1 MGKIAP
7 RRGRSSSDGNHLA
20 MIALYPQAG
29 GPAFA
34 ALDAVAAEGRAAAGG
49 RPWVLSNMIASADGA
64 TAIGGVSG
72 PLGGPADQEMF
83 TALRAISDAI
93 LVGATTAREE
103 DYRPPT
109 GGPDEARAARAG
121 RGQASRPQVVVVTA
135 SLSIDADQRLFAD
148 PDYRPIV
155 ATVTDAPTDRRRALE
170 QVAEVIECGTGR
182 VDLGR
187 VVAELGRRGHGTILS
202 EGGPSL
208 NAQLIADDLID
219 EWNLT
224 ISPILAAGSSRRPAQ
239 GTEVPHPGAPMT
251 LSRVWQD
258 DELLFCRWVRA

>member
-1 MGKIAP
+1 MAV
-7 RRGRSSSDGNHLA
+7 
-20 MIALYPQAG
+20 IALYPQASAA
-29 GPAFA
+29 AFA
-34 ALDAVAAEGRAAAGG
+34 ALEAVAGEDRSGPAG

-72 PLGGPADQEMF
+72 PLGRPADKEMF
-83 TALRAISDAI
+83 TALRAVSDAI

-103 DYRPPT
+103 DYRPP
-109 GGPDEARAARAG
+109 GAGPDEVRAARVD
-121 RGQASRPQVVVVTA
+121 RGQTPRPQLVVVTA
-135 SLSIDADQRLFAD
+135 SLSIGADQRLFAD

-155 ATVTDAPTDRRRALE
+155 ATVTDAPADRRRALE
-170 QVAEVIECGTGR
+170 EVAEVIECGTGR

-187 VVAELGRRGHGTILS
+187 VVAELGQRGHGTILS

-208 NAQLIADDLID
+208 NAQLIADDLVD

-224 ISPILAAGSSRRPAQ
+224 VSPILAAGSSRRPAQ
-239 GTEVPHPGAPMT
+239 GTEVPHPVAPMT
-251 LSRVWQD
+251 LSRVWQA